1 MKVLFSALHFG
12 YFRNFESVIH
22 ALAERGHHVHLA
34 ADEPDIAGGQLL
46 AERLAATH
54 PAVTF
59 GWTPGIDQEPWFAAA
74 QKVRYALDYVRFL
87 DRRYDDAPKLRLR
100 SIERTPRVVRWL
112 TAPVAGFRPGRR
124 PVEAALKGAER
135 MMPRSAAMERWLA
148 NEAPDVLLLASLTYP
163 RSTNIEQL
171 KIARASGVPV
181 AACIMSWDHLSS
193 KALLHIAPDAT
204 IVWNDVQRREAI
216 DLHGLPPES
225 IAVTGAQCY
234 DQWFSRRP
242 DRSRE
247 EFCRAV
253 GLPADRPFVLY
264 VCSAMSPSPEPPEP
278 AFVKRW
284 VDAVRSSADPV
295 LRNAGILIRPH
306 PERLKEWR
314 GITLDNMEHVV
325 VAGRNPI
332 DDDAKADYFD
342 ALFYSAAVAGVCT
355 SVFIEAAIV
364 GRPILTPLLPEFA
377 IHQNGMAHFR
387 YLRDVEGGVLRMA
400 RSLDEHLAQLA
411 AALAEPP
418 GRDERN
424 RRFLTAFVRPAG
436 LDRPATPLFIDE
448 VERVALA
455 GSRAPEHASEAPVRA
470 RAFVERLA
478 VSANTG
484 VGRWLLMDA
493 IDDARAGSERQAG
506 EHKRAVEQ
514 QRAEYRTAKQRKRD
528 AMAQATEEE
537 RRAKAWRKWRR
548 GLSAR
553 KQVARLKG
561 GVKQLI
567 GARHQ

>member
-22 ALAERGHHVHLA
+22 ALVERGHHVHLA
-34 ADEPDIAGGQLL
+34 ADEPDIAGGQGLV
-46 AERLAATH
+46 ERLAATH
-54 PAVTF
+54 RSVTF
-59 GWTPGIDQEPWFAAA
+59 GWTPGIEREPWCAAA
-74 QKVRYALDYVRFL
+74 QKLRYALDYVRFL
-87 DRRYDDAPKLRLR
+87 DARYADAPKLRLR
-100 SIERTPRVVRWL
+100 SIERTPRIVRWL
-112 TAPVAGFRPGRR
+112 TTPLAGISPGRR
-124 PVEAALKGAER
+124 PVEAGLKWAER
-135 MMPRSAAMERWLA
+135 MMPRSAAMERWLED
-148 NEAPDVLLLASLTYP
+148 EAPDVLLLASLTYP

-171 KIARASGVPV
+171 KIARSFGVPV

-216 DLHGLPPES
+216 DLHGLPADS
-225 IAVTGAQCY
+225 VAVTGAQCY

-284 VDAVRSSADPV
+284 VEAVRSCPDPV
-295 LRNAGILIRPH
+295 LRNAGLLIRPH

-314 GITLDNMEHVV
+314 GIELHGLEHVV
-325 VAGRNPI
+325 IAGRNPI

-355 SVFIEAAIV
+355 SAFIEAAII

-400 RSLDEHLAQLA
+400 SSLDEHLSQLA
-411 AALAEPP
+411 TALAEPP

-436 LDRPATPLFIDE
+436 LDRPATPLFVDE
-448 VERVALA
+448 VERLAL
-455 GSRAPEHASEAPVRA
+455 SDPRAPETA
-470 RAFVERLA
+470 RESSPAARTFVERLA
-478 VSANTG
+478 VSATTG

-493 IDDARAGSERQAG
+493 IDDARARSERQSD
-506 EHKRAVEQ
+506 ERRRAIEQ
-514 QRAEYRTAKQRKRD
+514 QRADYRAAKRRKRD
-528 AMAQATEEE
+528 AMVQATEDE
-537 RRAKAWRKWRR
+537 RRAKHRRKWRR
-548 GLSAR
+548 GLNPR

>member
-22 ALAERGHHVHLA
+22 ALVERGHQVHLA
-34 ADEPDIAGGQLL
+34 ADEPDIAGGQGLV
-46 AERLAATH
+46 ERLAAAH
-54 PAVTF
+54 SSVTF
-59 GWTPGIDQEPWFAAA
+59 GWTPILEREPWLAVA
-74 QKVRYALDYVRFL
+74 QKLRHALDYVRFL
-87 DRRYDDAPKLRLR
+87 DQRYADAPKLRVR
-100 SIERTPRVVRWL
+100 SLERTARVVRWL
-112 TAPVAGFRPGRR
+112 TTPLAGISPGRR
-124 PVEAALKGAER
+124 PVEAGLKWAER
-135 MMPRSAAMERWLA
+135 RMPRSAAMERWLED
-148 NEAPDVLLLASLTYP
+148 EAPDVLLLASLTYP
-163 RSTNIEQL
+163 RSTNLEQL
-171 KIARASGVPV
+171 KIARAFGVPV

-204 IVWNDVQRREAI
+204 IVWNEVQRREAV
-216 DLHGLPPES
+216 DLHGLPADS

-278 AFVKRW
+278 AFVEQW
-284 VDAVRSSADPV
+284 VEAVRSSSDPV

-314 GITLDNMEHVV
+314 GIELEGLEHVV
-325 VAGRNPI
+325 IAGRNPI
-332 DDDAKADYFD
+332 DDEAKADYFD
-342 ALFYSAAVAGVCT
+342 ALFYSASVVGVCT
-355 SVFIEAAIV
+355 SAFIEAAII

-400 RSLDEHLAQLA
+400 PSLDEHLSQLA
-411 AALAEPP
+411 TALAEPS

-436 LDRPATPLFIDE
+436 LDRAATPLFVDE
-448 VERVALA
+448 VERLALSDSRVPETA
-455 GSRAPEHASEAPVRA
+455 REGSPAAHR
-470 RAFVERLA
+470 FVERLA
-478 VSANTG
+478 VSATTG

-493 IDDARAGSERQAG
+493 IDDARARSERQSE
-506 EHKRAVEQ
+506 EHRQAIEQ
-514 QRAEYRTAKQRKRD
+514 QRAEYRAAKQRKRE
-528 AMAQATEEE
+528 ATLQATEEQ
-537 RRAKAWRKWRR
+537 RHAKEWRKWRR
-548 GLSAR
+548 GLSPR

-567 GARHQ
+567 GERHQ